1 MAKSKSGGTRTYIR
15 GRVGSDVYSIGRDA
29 KGKKQQVVRSL
40 AESVANPQTQSQMKG
55 RMIMSTIAQ
64 AMAVLR
70 PIIDHSFDGVSGA
83 RANIAQFV
91 SQNYNL
97 IKNDI
102 DAHPSTGN
110 IFGLVSWG
118 EKGAKQGAYKIS
130 DGQATIPAALV
141 LTKATGVIVITMAV
155 GNVTIGG
162 LKSALGMTNEE
173 YFTLVGLTTAGAA
186 AYERFRVNP
195 SLSDDTV
202 ISAENISNVFA
213 VEGNA
218 VATVALA
225 GESISITLAEIA
237 GDCAVIVSKKANG
250 KYIHNEAQLGDGSS
264 FVAPSNTALPTY
276 PVGNENY
283 LNGGDIF
290 GQQESFNPGGG
301 DTPAPT
307 PTPSHISGVTVNGA
321 SVAQTGAVTLN
332 QGNNAV
338 VVGIIAGTD
347 GESYG
352 VAAVDAASATI
363 GGTVAAGSQTSV
375 LGATVN
381 LNVNAATTDNAK
393 KIVLCKG
400 TSIVQVWGTL
410 NAPASQATT
419 PTSITGVTF
428 GGNSVAKSGIANL
441 QVGVNT
447 ITVNTAAGTDGKT
460 YKLAAVNASAAL
472 VGQSVDAGVQVA
484 ITGNTTNL
492 NVTGVADGP
501 AKSIVLVENN
511 LVVDYWGQF
520 NSPASPSGDAAA
532 IATLM
537 VDEQSVARNASE
549 DVETSNSYSGTVT
562 GTTQGMDYA
571 VGVIKGNPQVG
582 QHVTSILSKA
592 DVNNGAFS
600 YPSGPSDGKFCLF
613 LMDDYDPNASGD
625 SWEIVDI
632 YCEFWR
638 LDKD

>member
-1 MAKSKSGGTRTYIR
+1 MAKSKSGGTRTYLR
-15 GRVGSDVYSIGRDA
+15 GRVGSDVYSIGRDS

-40 AESVANPQTQSQMKG
+40 AESVSNPQTQSQMRG
-55 RMIMSTIAQ
+55 RMILSTIAQ
-64 AMAVLR
+64 ALAVLR
-70 PIIDHSFDGVSGA
+70 PIVDHSFDNVIGA
-83 RANIAQFV
+83 QANLSEFT
-91 SQNYNL
+91 SRNYGL
-97 IKNDI
+97 IKADI
-102 DAHPSTGN
+102 AAHPASGN
-110 IFGLVSWG
+110 AFGLVAYK
-118 EKGAKQGAYKIS
+118 EKGAKQGQYVIS

-141 LTKATGVIVITMAV
+141 LTKATGVIVITMPV
-155 GNVTIGG
+155 GNVTIAG
-162 LKSALGMTNEE
+162 LKSALGMSSEE
-173 YFTLVGLTTAGAA
+173 YFTLVGLTTTGAA

-218 VATVALA
+218 VATIALA

-264 FVAPSNTALPTY
+264 FAAPADTALPTY

-290 GQQESFNPGGG
+290 GQQESFKPGGG

-307 PTPSHISGVTVNGA
+307 PTPSHISGVTVHGVN
-321 SVAQTGAVTLN
+321 VAQTGAATLN

-352 VAAVDAASATI
+352 VAAVDAAQATI

-381 LNVNAATTDNAK
+381 LNINAATTDNAK

-410 NAPASQATT
+410 NAPSSQATT

-428 GGNSVAKSGIANL
+428 GGNSIAKSGVANL
-441 QVGVNT
+441 NVGNNT
-447 ITVNTAAGTDGKT
+447 ITVNTAAGNDGKT
-460 YKLAAVNASAAL
+460 YKLAVVNSSAAL
-472 VGQSVDAGVQVA
+472 VGQSVPAGSQVA
-484 ITGNTTNL
+484 ITGNSTQLT
-492 NVTGVADGP
+492 VTGVADGP
-501 AKSIVLVENN
+501 AKSVVLVENDV
-511 LVVDYWGQF
+511 VVDYWAQF
-520 NSPASPSGDAAA
+520 NAPVTPSGDAAS
-532 IATLM
+532 ISSLM
-537 VDEQSVARNASE
+537 IGSNSISRNDNA
-549 DVETSNSYSGTVT
+549 DVETANGYSGTVT
-562 GTTQGMDYA
+562 GLTQGETYK
-571 VGVIKGNPQVG
+571 VGVIDGNPQVG
-582 QHVTSILSKA
+582 QHVTSILSMA
-592 DVNNGAFS
+592 NVSNDAFDFHGN
-600 YPSGPSDGKFCLF
+600 PSQGYLCLF
-613 LMDDYDPNASGD
+613 LQDDYDPNASGD
-625 SWEIVDI
+625 SYEIVDKFC
-632 YCEFWR
+632 YFR
-638 LDKD
+638 KLDKD

>member
-1 MAKSKSGGTRTYIR
+1 MAKSKSGGTRTYLR
-15 GRVGSDVYSIGRDA
+15 GRVGSDVYSIGRDS

-40 AESVANPQTQSQMKG
+40 AESVSNPQTSAQMRG
-55 RMIMSTIAQ
+55 RMILSTIAQ
-64 AMAVLR
+64 ALAVLR
-70 PIIDHSFDGVSGA
+70 PIVDHSFDNVIGA
-83 RANIAQFV
+83 QANLSEFT
-91 SQNYNL
+91 SRNYGL
-97 IKNDI
+97 IKADI
-102 DAHPSTGN
+102 AAHPASGN
-110 IFGLVSWG
+110 SFGLVAYK
-118 EKGAKQGAYKIS
+118 EKGAKQGQYVIS

-141 LTKATGVIVITMAV
+141 LTKANGVIVITMPV

-195 SLSDDTV
+195 SLTDDTV

-218 VATVALA
+218 AASISLA
-225 GESISITLAEIA
+225 GESISITLADIA
-237 GDCAVIVSKKANG
+237 GCCAVIVSKKANG
-250 KYIHNEAQLGDGSS
+250 KYIHNEAQLGDGNS
-264 FVAPSNTALPTY
+264 FAAPADTALPTY

-352 VAAVDAASATI
+352 VAAVDTASATI

-381 LNVNAATTDNAK
+381 LNINAATTDNAK

-410 NAPASQATT
+410 NAPSSQATT

-441 QVGVNT
+441 NEGNNT
-447 ITVNTAAGTDGKT
+447 ITVKTAAGNDGKT
-460 YKLAAVNASAAL
+460 YKLAVVNASAAL
-472 VGQSVDAGVQVA
+472 VGQAVAAGSQVA
-484 ITGNTTNL
+484 ITGNSTQLT
-492 NVTGVADGP
+492 VTGVADGP
-501 AKSIVLVENN
+501 AKSVVLVEDNK
-511 LVVDYWGQF
+511 VVDYWGQF
-520 NSPASPSGDAAA
+520 NAPATPSGDAAS
-532 IATLM
+532 ITSLT
-537 VDEQSVARNASE
+537 VDGSSVARNGSEMVDTASG
-549 DVETSNSYSGTVT
+549 YSGTVA
-562 GTTQGMDYA
+562 GMTQGANYK
-571 VGVIKGNPQVG
+571 VGVLSGSPAVG
-582 QHVTSILSKA
+582 QHVSSILNMA
-592 DVNNGAFS
+592 DVSNGAFS
-600 YPSGPSDGKFCLF
+600 YDHSLSAGKFCLF
-613 LMDDYDPNASGD
+613 LVDDTDPNVSGTTY
-625 SWEIVDI
+625 EVVDI
-632 YCEFWR
+632 YCQFAKM
-638 LDKD
+638 DGD

>member
-1 MAKSKSGGTRTYIR
+1 MAKSKSGGTRTYLR
-15 GRVGSDVYSIGRDA
+15 GRVGSDVYSIGRDS

-40 AESVANPQTQSQMKG
+40 AESVSNPQTQSQMRG
-55 RMIMSTIAQ
+55 RMILSTIAQ
-64 AMAVLR
+64 ALAVLR
-70 PIIDHSFDGVSGA
+70 PIVDHSFDNVIGA
-83 RANIAQFV
+83 QANLSEFT
-91 SQNYNL
+91 SRNYGL
-97 IKNDI
+97 IKADI
-102 DAHPSTGN
+102 AAHPASGN
-110 IFGLVSWG
+110 AFGLVAYK
-118 EKGAKQGAYKIS
+118 EKGAKQGQYVIS

-155 GNVTIGG
+155 GNVTIAG
-162 LKSALGMTNEE
+162 LKSALGMSSEE
-173 YFTLVGLTTAGAA
+173 YFTLVGLKTNGAA

-202 ISAENISNVFA
+202 ISAENIANVFA

-218 VATVALA
+218 VATIGLA
-225 GESISITLAEIA
+225 GETISITLSDIA
-237 GDCAVIVSKKANG
+237 GCCAVIVSKKANG
-250 KYIHNEAQLGDGSS
+250 KYIHNEAQLGDGNS
-264 FVAPSNTALPTY
+264 FAAPADTALPTY

-321 SVAQTGAVTLN
+321 SVAQTGAATLN
-332 QGNNAV
+332 EGNNAV

-363 GGTVAAGSQTSV
+363 GGTVASGSQTAV

-381 LNVNAATTDNAK
+381 LNINATTADNAK

-428 GGNSVAKSGIANL
+428 GGNSVAKSGVANL
-441 QVGVNT
+441 SVGNNV

-460 YKLAAVNASAAL
+460 YKLAAVNASAA
-472 VGQSVDAGVQVA
+472 VIGQSVDAGSQVA
-484 ITGNTTNL
+484 ITGNSTSL

-501 AKSIVLVENN
+501 AKAIVLVEDNK
-511 LVVDYWGQF
+511 VVDYWGQF
-520 NSPASPSGDAAA
+520 NAPVTPSGDAAA
-532 IATLM
+532 IASLT
-537 VDEQSVARNASE
+537 VDGTPVSRNGNPDIDSA
-549 DVETSNSYSGTVT
+549 NGYSGAVT
-562 GTTQGMDYA
+562 GLTQGMDYY
-571 VGVIKGNPQVG
+571 VGVLAGSPQVG
-582 QHVTSILSKA
+582 QHVSSVSCKA
-592 DVNNGAFS
+592 AVSGNAFNFE
-600 YPSGPSDGKFCLF
+600 GGLTAGKFCL
-613 LMDDYDPNASGD
+613 LMMDDYDPNASGD
-625 SWEIVDI
+625 TYEVVDV
-632 YCEFWR
+632 YCQFWT
-638 LDKD
+638 LDQD

>member
-1 MAKSKSGGTRTYIR
+1 MAKSKSGGTRTYLR
-15 GRVGSDVYSIGRDA
+15 GRVGSDVYSIGRDS

-40 AESVANPQTQSQMKG
+40 AESVSNPQTQSQMRG
-55 RMIMSTIAQ
+55 RMILSTIAQ
-64 AMAVLR
+64 ALAVLR
-70 PIIDHSFDGVSGA
+70 PIVDHSFDNVIGA
-83 RANIAQFV
+83 QANLSEFT
-91 SQNYNL
+91 SRNYGL
-97 IKNDI
+97 IKADI
-102 DAHPSTGN
+102 AAHPASGN
-110 IFGLVSWG
+110 AFGLVAYK
-118 EKGAKQGAYKIS
+118 EKGAKQGQYVIS

-141 LTKATGVIVITMAV
+141 LTKATGVIVITMPV
-155 GNVTIGG
+155 GNVTIAG
-162 LKSALGMTNEE
+162 LKSALGMSNEE
-173 YFTLVGLTTAGAA
+173 YFTLVGLTTTGAA

-218 VATVALA
+218 VATIGLA

-237 GDCAVIVSKKANG
+237 GCCAVIVSKKANG
-250 KYIHNEAQLGDGSS
+250 KYIHNEAQLGDGTS
-264 FVAPSNTALPTY
+264 FAAPADTALPTY

-307 PTPSHISGVTVNGA
+307 PTPSHISGVTVNGV

-381 LNVNAATTDNAK
+381 LNVNAATSDNAK

-472 VGQSVDAGVQVA
+472 IGQSVDAGAQVA
-484 ITGNTTNL
+484 ITGNQTHL

-501 AKSIVLVENN
+501 AKSIVLCEDNK
-511 LVVDYWGQF
+511 VVDYWGQF

-532 IATLM
+532 IDSL
-537 VDEQSVARNASE
+537 SVNGDSVNRNASL
-549 DVETSNSYSGTVT
+549 DVDTANGYSGTVT
-562 GTTQGMDYA
+562 GTTQGMDYK
-571 VGVIKGNPQVG
+571 VGVIKGAPQVG
-582 QHVTSILSKA
+582 QHVSSILCDA
-592 DVNNGAFS
+592 EVNNGAFS
-600 YPSGPSDGKFCLF
+600 YEHTLVDGKLCL
-613 LMDDYDPNASGD
+613 LMEDDYDPNASGTTY
-625 SWEIVDI
+625 EIVDI
-632 YCEFWR
+632 YCTFWV

>member
-1 MAKSKSGGTRTYIR
+1 MAKSKSGGTRTYLR
-15 GRVGSDVYSIGRDA
+15 GRVGSDVYSIGRDS

-40 AESVANPQTQSQMKG
+40 AESVSNPQTQSQMRG
-55 RMIMSTIAQ
+55 RMILSTIAQ
-64 AMAVLR
+64 ALAVLR
-70 PIIDHSFDGVSGA
+70 PIVDHSFDNVIGA
-83 RANIAQFV
+83 QANLSEFT
-91 SQNYNL
+91 SRNYGL
-97 IKNDI
+97 IKADI
-102 DAHPSTGN
+102 AAHPASGN
-110 IFGLVSWG
+110 AFGLVSYK
-118 EKGAKQGAYKIS
+118 EKGAKQGQYVIS

-162 LKSALGMTNEE
+162 LKSALGMSNEE

-195 SLSDDTV
+195 SLSDETV
-202 ISAENISNVFA
+202 ISAENIANVFA

-218 VATVALA
+218 VATIGLA
-225 GESISITLAEIA
+225 GETINITLSEIA

-250 KYIHNEAQLGDGSS
+250 KYIHNEARLGDGSG
-264 FVAPSNTALPTY
+264 FAAPADTALPTY

-332 QGNNAV
+332 EGNNAI

-381 LNVNAATTDNAK
+381 LNINAATTDNAK

-428 GGNSVAKSGIANL
+428 GGNSIAKSGVANL
-441 QVGVNT
+441 NEGSNT
-447 ITVNTAAGTDGKT
+447 ITVATAAGNDGKT
-460 YKLAAVNASAAL
+460 YKLAVVNASAAII
-472 VGQSVDAGVQVA
+472 GQSVAAGDQVA
-484 ITGNTTNL
+484 ITGNSTQLT
-492 NVTGVADGP
+492 VTGVADGP
-501 AKSIVLVENN
+501 AKSVVLVENN
-511 LVVDYWGQF
+511 LVVDYWAQF
-520 NSPASPSGDAAA
+520 NAPTTPSGDAAS
-532 IATLM
+532 ISSLTINGNSVSRNESYG
-537 VDEQSVARNASE
+537 VDSAN
-549 DVETSNSYSGTVT
+549 NYSGSVT
-562 GTTQGMDYA
+562 GLTEGATYK
-571 VGVIKGNPQVG
+571 VGVLSGSPTIG
-582 QHVTSILSKA
+582 QHVSSISSVA
-592 DVNNGAFS
+592 DVTNGAFS
-600 YPSGPSDGKFCLF
+600 HEGGPSAGKFCLF
-613 LMDDYDPNASGD
+613 LQDDYDPNASGD
-625 SWEIVDI
+625 TYEVVDI
-632 YCEFWR
+632 YCTFTE